1 MAFTKDQIKESYG
14 KLAPEQQDWI
24 MSGEVSEIIATILQ
38 ENNLVGDQ
46 ANLSDGEIFYALV
59 GLQSL
64 DSAINNIATISGRNP
79 NDLLKLK
86 SAIEEKVINN
96 SENVGGS
103 APSKPEQNID
113 KSTGATAV
121 KVASLP
127 MVEEGEKVH
136 DAPHVEVAPPP
147 TQPAPQAQPEPKVKT
162 PLPDYRYP
170 DGADPYREPLK

>member
-1 MAFTKDQIKESYG
+1 
-14 KLAPEQQDWI
+14 

-64 DSAINNIATISGRNP
+64 DSAINNIAAIGNRNS

-86 SAIEEKVINN
+86 SAIEERVINN

-103 APSKPEQNID
+103 APPTPEQNID
-113 KSTGATAV
+113 KSTTGAATV

-136 DAPHVEVAPPP
+136 DAPHVEVAPSQSQP
-147 TQPAPQAQPEPKVKT
+147 TTSTQPEPKVKT